1 MTHPR
6 NHTPRNQSDL
16 NHAVHTQP
24 YDDLIQLVISHGPDA
39 IAAAFTQIMNQAMLI
54 EREQAIGVGA
64 YQRFTGAQQRIA
76 YANGTKPKAVKT
88 PVGVLDLDVPKTRA
102 VPGREDDFTP
112 FYPQALERGTRASR
126 AVVATLAQ
134 MYVQGVSTRDVKKV
148 MAELGLE
155 NVSSSQVSRATAT
168 LDEELD
174 AWRNRPLGDVPYL
187 ILDARYEKVRHN
199 GVVIDVALLTA
210 IGITPDGKR
219 RVLGTSVALS
229 EAEVHWR
236 DFLDQLVA
244 RGMRGVTF
252 IASDDHAGLKAARR
266 AVLPSV
272 PWQRCQFHLAQNA
285 IHHCPTQAIRSEM
298 GDWLRPIFNAKDR
311 VAADQLLK
319 DAVEHFLPVAPKL
332 ARWLEDNVPES
343 LAVFMLPAE
352 HRKKMRTT
360 NGIERPIQQELKR
373 RTRAVRVFPNTDS
386 LLRLASAILVE
397 IDDQWN
403 TSTKRYITWQE
414 NMTR

>member
-1 MTHPR
+1 MTHDP
-6 NHTPRNQSDL
+6 NHNDHHATL
-16 NHAVHTQP
+16 NQP
-24 YDDLIQLVISHGPDA
+24 YDDLIQLVIHHGPDA
-39 IAAAFTQIMNQAMLI
+39 IAQAFTKLMNTAMLI
-54 EREQAIGVGA
+54 ERQQHLGVGP
-64 YQRFTGAQQRIA
+64 YQRSDARLA

-88 PVGVLDLDVPKTRA
+88 PVGLLDLHVPKTRA
-102 VPGREDDFTP
+102 VPGREDDFAP
-112 FYPQALERGTRASR
+112 FYPQALERGTRACR

-155 NVSSSQVSRATAT
+155 NVSSSQVSRATAK

-174 AWRNRPLGDVPYL
+174 AWRNRPLGEVPYL

-210 IGITPDGKR
+210 IGITPEGKR

-236 DFLDQLVA
+236 DFLNSLIQ
-244 RGMRGVTF
+244 RGLRGVRF

-266 AVLPSV
+266 AVLPAV
-272 PWQRCQFHLAQNA
+272 PWQRCQFHLSQNA
-285 IHHCPTQAIRSEM
+285 IHHCPTQAIRSEI

-311 VAADQLLK
+311 PEADQRLH
-319 DAVEHFLPVAPKL
+319 DAVEHYQTAAPKL
-332 ARWLEDNVPES
+332 AAWLEENVPES
-343 LAVFMLPAE
+343 LTVLMLPDH
-352 HRKKMRTT
+352 HRKMLRTT

-373 RTRAVRVFPNTDS
+373 RTRNVRVFPNTDA

-397 IDDQWN
+397 IDDQWS
-403 TSTKRYITWQE
+403 TATKRYITWQN

>member
-1 MTHPR
+1 MESPMTHPR
-6 NHTPRNQSDL
+6 NCNNDSHTL
-16 NHAVHTQP
+16 NQP
-24 YDDLIQLVISHGPDA
+24 YDDLVQLVIHHGPDA
-39 IAAAFTQIMNQAMLI
+39 IAAAFTKLMNNAMLI
-54 EREQAIGVGA
+54 ERQQHLGVGP
-64 YQRFTGAQQRIA
+64 YQRSDQRQA

-102 VPGREDDFTP
+102 VPGQEEHFTP
-112 FYPQALERGTRASR
+112 FYPQALERGTRACR

-155 NVSSSQVSRATAT
+155 NVSSAQVSRATAT

-174 AWRNRPLGDVPYL
+174 AWRNRPLGNVPYL
-187 ILDARYEKVRHN
+187 ILDARYEKVRHD
-199 GVVIDVALLTA
+199 GIVIDVALLTA

-236 DFLDQLVA
+236 DFLDQLVQ

-252 IASDDHAGLKAARR
+252 IASDDHAGLKAARK

-285 IHHCPTQAIRSEM
+285 IHHCPTQAIRSEI

-311 VAADQLLK
+311 AAADQLLK
-319 DAVEHFLPVAPKL
+319 DAVDHFTLAAPKL
-332 ARWLEDNVPES
+332 AHWLEHNVPES
-343 LAVFMLPAE
+343 LTVFTLPAE

-373 RTRAVRVFPNTDS
+373 RTRNVRVFPNTDS

-397 IDDQWN
+397 IDDQWS
-403 TSTKRYITWQE
+403 TQTKRYITWQE
-414 NMTR
+414 KMAR